1 MSTIVSDKELN
12 VFYLPSNQL
21 ERLQKSADLF
31 DVILVTPPFNRHDK
45 TQPYKFNDSK
55 SQIEYLESVN
65 TWLDEAIRHLN
76 KHGSLLVYSIPR
88 WLPYFAEFLSSKM
101 TFKYWIAIK
110 NPDSLPDSILMHP
123 YHEGVLVFVKDRNRF
138 TLNKVRY
145 PHIFC
150 SQCGDYIADWGGK
163 KHLRPQYGPVI
174 SDVWDDRDDFID
186 QDYGLSPITLDR
198 LLDLTCKNN
207 FRVLIA
213 MHDGKPYDGSQ
224 LYLPSLG
231 SQGTTPQNG
240 KISINNRQ
248 VVEIFPKDE
257 TEPEDTRFRA
267 DEIFIGDSIKIM
279 SSWVSDPKARFDL
292 IFADPPYNLEKNYGK
307 LDDNL
312 KDQEYISWCD
322 QWLDLCTQLLKPY
335 GTLYVLNLPKW
346 SIFHATFLSN
356 RLWFQRWIAW
366 DALSDP
372 RGNVMPAHYGLLM
385 YTNHPTK
392 YTYNPIPDIPKMDQC
407 LRPKC
412 IASRPP
418 DVPRE
423 ELSDIWY
430 DVHRIKHKRDRD
442 EHPCQLPV
450 KLLERI
456 IQISSNPG
464 DTILDPF
471 LGTGTT
477 AIVAKKYGR
486 HYVGLDIDAKYREIA
501 KAKLD
506 AIDLQEPLSFMPSLA
521 HSKSQNYQLSL
532 FD

>member
-1 MSTIVSDKELN
+1 MLNIVSDKELKF
-12 VFYLPSNQL
+12 FYIPSNKL
-21 ERLQKSADLF
+21 ELLKKSSEFF
-31 DVILVTPPFNRHDK
+31 DVIVATPPFNRHDK
-45 TQPYKFNDSK
+45 NRPYRFIESK
-55 SQIEYLESVN
+55 SQIEYLESVIA
-65 TWLDEAIRHLN
+65 WLNEAIRHLN
-76 KHGSLLVYSIPR
+76 NHGSLLVYGIPR
-88 WLPYFAEFLSSKM
+88 WLPYFAEFLNTKM

-110 NPDSLPDSILMHP
+110 NPGSLPDDTLMHS

-150 SQCGDYIADWGGK
+150 SQCGDYLADWGGK

-186 QDYGLSPITLDR
+186 QDYGLAPITLDR

-207 FRVLIA
+207 FKVLIA
-213 MHDGKPYDGSQ
+213 MHDGKPYVGSQ
-224 LYLPSLG
+224 LFLPSPDILG
-231 SQGTTPQNG
+231 SASQNA
-240 KISINNRQ
+240 KISIINRQ
-248 VVEIFPKDE
+248 VEESHFENRK
-257 TEPEDTRFRA
+257 EPEDTSFIT
-267 DEIFIGDSIKIM
+267 DEIFIGDSIRIM

-322 QWLDLCTQLLKPY
+322 QWLNLCTQLLKPF

-346 SIFHATFLSN
+346 SILHATFLST

-392 YTYNPIPDIPKMDQC
+392 FTYNPILSIPKTDQC

-418 DVPRE
+418 DAPRE
-423 ELSDIWY
+423 ELSDIWC

-464 DTILDPF
+464 DTVLDPF

-477 AIVAKKYGR
+477 AIIAKKFGR

-506 AIDLQEPLSFMPSLA
+506 TIDIKEPPSLLSSLA
-521 HSKSQNYQLSL
+521 QPKARDHQLSL